1 MSNTMAENKGKSF
14 TINFVLFSE
23 IVVTYTMIYGHD
35 IFRVSRKSA
44 LGTNGLMYLSIF
56 FEYNFV

>member
-14 TINFVLFSE
+14 TINSVLFSE
-23 IVVTYTMIYGHD
+23 IMVTYTMIYGHD
-35 IFRVSRKSA
+35 RKSA
-44 LGTNGLMYLSIF
+44 LGTNELMYLSIF

>member
-23 IVVTYTMIYGHD
+23 IMVTYTMIYGHD
-35 IFRVSRKSA
+35 IFRGSRKSA
-44 LGTNGLMYLSIF
+44 LGTNELMYLSIF